1 MAGAPLTDPRVRP
14 DVAAVQRAL
23 ASGAAAVAGVTLGG
37 DAEPTPCTLWTLR
50 DLVRHLEIIAG
61 AYVLWV
67 GAAVGG
73 RVGTLRAR
81 EAQDAWNAEL
91 LARLP
96 ARDTADHRAR
106 FTALAGDHQRLVAA
120 AADLPMFELAGGAR
134 WTVGDH
140 AGVAALEWHVHA
152 WDLAVAGGQA
162 HRPAPDD
169 VAILA
174 GIWEHLQGPVVGVPL
189 PALDDA
195 WAAVLTAAGR
205 RP

>member
-14 DVAAVQRAL
+14 DVAAIQRAL
-23 ASGAAAVAGVTLGG
+23 ASGAAATESVTLGHDG
-37 DAEPTPCTLWTLR
+37 DPTPCALWSLR

-67 GAAVGG
+67 GAAIGG
-73 RVGTLRAR
+73 RVGTLRMGG
-81 EAQDAWNAEL
+81 AQDAWNAEL

-96 ARDTADHRAR
+96 ARDTAAHRAR
-106 FTALAGDHQRLVAA
+106 FAALAGDHRRLVAA

-140 AGVAALEWHVHA
+140 AGVVALEWHVHA
-152 WDLAVAGGQA
+152 WDLAAAAGQI

-169 VAILA
+169 VATLA
-174 GIWEHLQGPVVGVPL
+174 GVWEHLQGPAVGVPL
-189 PALDDA
+189 PVLDDA
-195 WAAVLTAAGR
+195 WAAILTAAGR